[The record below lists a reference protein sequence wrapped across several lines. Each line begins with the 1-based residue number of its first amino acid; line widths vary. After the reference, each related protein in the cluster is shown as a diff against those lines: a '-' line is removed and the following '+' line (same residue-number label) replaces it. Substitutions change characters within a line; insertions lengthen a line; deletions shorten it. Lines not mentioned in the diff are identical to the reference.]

1 MDTYFSTVN
10 DIINRRT
17 ISKRV
22 QFVLQDV
29 VDLRDNQWV
38 PRQRQ
43 DAKVKTIDQI
53 HREAED
59 EEQMTKQLASQYTRG
74 DGRRKVGVGDMDV
87 EVLVRIIMSVYVLS
101 DNDVIGVY
109 CVCTPVQQHFVALE
123 QFLTTLFP
131 VRDVILIIVTYIWV
145 WVRDYFPPPPPPPLF
160 NIHSVTRDNIL
171 DYLWC
176 YLMHEY

>member
-43 DAKVKTIDQI
+43 DTKVKTIDQI

-74 DGRRKVGVGDMDV
+74 DGRRKVGVGDQC
-87 EVLVRIIMSVYVLS
+87 EYGCG
-101 DNDVIGVY
+101 GVG
-109 CVCTPVQQHFVALE
+109 
-123 QFLTTLFP
+123 
-131 VRDVILIIVTYIWV
+131 
-145 WVRDYFPPPPPPPLF
+145 
-160 NIHSVTRDNIL
+160 
-171 DYLWC
+171 
-176 YLMHEY
+176 

>member
-22 QFVLQDV
+22 QFALQDV
-29 VDLRDNQWV
+29 VDLRDNKWV

-43 DAKVKTIDQI
+43 DTEVKTIDQI

-74 DGRRKVGVGDMDV
+74 DGRRKVGVGDQC
-87 EVLVRIIMSVYVLS
+87 EYGCG
-101 DNDVIGVY
+101 GVG
-109 CVCTPVQQHFVALE
+109 
-123 QFLTTLFP
+123 
-131 VRDVILIIVTYIWV
+131 
-145 WVRDYFPPPPPPPLF
+145 
-160 NIHSVTRDNIL
+160 
-171 DYLWC
+171 
-176 YLMHEY
+176 